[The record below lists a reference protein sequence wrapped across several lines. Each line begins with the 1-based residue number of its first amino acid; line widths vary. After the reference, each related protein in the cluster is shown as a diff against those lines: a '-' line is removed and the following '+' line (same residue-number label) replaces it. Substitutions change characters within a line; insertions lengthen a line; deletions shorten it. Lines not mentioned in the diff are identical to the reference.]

1 MNFYTNNLSEVD
13 SFADVK
19 DLISVLKVVT
29 PDMVKASIEV
39 AYQRKGNEEIAPVTS
54 TNVYRDSDDTFVLT
68 IEVRIHKYD
77 TEEYK
82 VLSPFVDAAIQGAD
96 SKLRVIQEAEM
107 AALVAR
113 HSALEAEIEA
123 RKNLRF

>member
-19 DLISVLKVVT
+19 DLISVLKIVT

-39 AYQRKGNEEIAPVTS
+39 AYQRKGDEELAPVTS

-68 IEVRIHKYD
+68 IEVRVHKYD

-82 VLSPFVDAAIQGAD
+82 VIGPFVDAAIQGAD
-96 SKLRVIQEAEM
+96 SKLRMAQEAEM
-107 AALVAR
+107 AALTAR
-113 HSALEAEIEA
+113 YAALGAEIEV
-123 RKNLRF
+123 RKNSRL